1 MSMGKPPSTDQQL
14 EQRIA
19 QLEQRADATDA
30 KLADLE
36 ARVAELEYVAQRQ
49 R

>member
-1 MSMGKPPSTDQQL
+1 MGNPPATDQQL

-19 QLEQRADATDA
+19 RLEERADATDA

-36 ARVAELEYVAQRQ
+36 ARVAALEAAAQRQ

>member
-1 MSMGKPPSTDQQL
+1 MGKPPANDQQL

-36 ARVAELEYVAQRQ
+36 ARVTALENAGR

>member
-1 MSMGKPPSTDQQL
+1 MGKPPATDQQL
-14 EQRIA
+14 EQRIT

-36 ARVAELEYVAQRQ
+36 ARVTALENAAQRQ